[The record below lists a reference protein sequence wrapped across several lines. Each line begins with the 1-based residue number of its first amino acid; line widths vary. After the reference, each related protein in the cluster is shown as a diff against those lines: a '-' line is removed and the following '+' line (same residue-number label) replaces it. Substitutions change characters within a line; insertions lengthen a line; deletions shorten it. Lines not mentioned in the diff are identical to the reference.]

1 MQGPGLCCCAAA
13 PVVQPDMQ
21 YASTYANP
29 HVTLARRG
37 CGNRAATHSYSAML
51 CISYS
56 GLWREAPMPQ
66 VVAGRAPRLKEVAV
80 QGRAAYIVQDG
91 LVHYRVRV
99 IGVEVF
105 QRRLCALVTPHTAT
119 SAPCWRHVCPRQRMD
134 RRLRGKGSCCLI
146 IMRWVYNTSVAHS
159 SSGVIQRCCTST
171 PVRVASQLHRFTGAG
186 QPPRSCRSTCRT
198 SSRWMEPRMGA
209 SSLMPPLAFW
219 RERRNV
225 SGARS
230 TVSAPAQAVSQN
242 APKEGTQGTQAT
254 GRLVY
259 NKDGLHIR
267 VQRPALQ
274 GGRTE
279 AVLHR
284 SGHGSLHGTGALHAE
299 RRGKRG

>member
-1 MQGPGLCCCAAA
+1 
-13 PVVQPDMQ
+13 
-21 YASTYANP
+21 
-29 HVTLARRG
+29 
-37 CGNRAATHSYSAML
+37 
-51 CISYS
+51 
-56 GLWREAPMPQ
+56 
-66 VVAGRAPRLKEVAV
+66 
-80 QGRAAYIVQDG
+80 
-91 LVHYRVRV
+91 
-99 IGVEVF
+99 
-105 QRRLCALVTPHTAT
+105 
-119 SAPCWRHVCPRQRMD
+119 
-134 RRLRGKGSCCLI
+134 
-146 IMRWVYNTSVAHS
+146 
-159 SSGVIQRCCTST
+159 
-171 PVRVASQLHRFTGAG
+171 
-186 QPPRSCRSTCRT
+186 
-198 SSRWMEPRMGA
+198 MGA

-259 NKDGLHIR
+259 NKDGLHIC

-284 SGHGSLHGTGALHAE
+284 SGHGSLHGIGALHAE